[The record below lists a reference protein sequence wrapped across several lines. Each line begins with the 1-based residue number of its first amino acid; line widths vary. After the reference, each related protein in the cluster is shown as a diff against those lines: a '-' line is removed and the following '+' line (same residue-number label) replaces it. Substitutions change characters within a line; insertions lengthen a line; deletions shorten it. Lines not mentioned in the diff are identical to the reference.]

1 MTDRSHEPYL
11 SMNPSI
17 HPAKFAS
24 GIMPSTIPAA
34 QHATHHGPLVQVRCA
49 ACSVLLDKE
58 SLSLA
63 SILLCSLF
71 FVFFCPML
79 IPTSTKLKRALMGV
93 ILSHPDPAI
102 SSAPT
107 HSRRAQPRALASTR
121 ALRFFLR
128 PKPCERPRGGER
140 AVDSTVSRA
149 LDPESACGP
158 DSDSAGAV
166 ARCWLEYAA
175 ANDGESGGLDW

>member
-1 MTDRSHEPYL
+1 
-11 SMNPSI
+11 
-17 HPAKFAS
+17 
-24 GIMPSTIPAA
+24 MPSTIPAA
-34 QHATHHGPLVQVRCA
+34 QRATHHGPLVQVRCA
-49 ACSVLLDKE
+49 ACSVQRAPRQGISISFVNSPLL
-58 SLSLA
+58 S
-63 SILLCSLF
+63 F
-71 FVFFCPML
+71 FCFFCPML

-175 ANDGESGGLDW
+175 ANDGESGGLDWWRDGGGVRPRGSRVDDAATRPTV